1 VVDLKKNDNMEK
13 TPGTHREDTI
23 FIMGCQRSGT
33 TLVSQLLANHPSI
46 ATYHES
52 FFYHIFFNELRYYGN
67 LERPRNL
74 QRLVNDVTDV
84 VVTQSREEGNSGKKF
99 TPGASEVMASIHGKR
114 FEDVITGVLRLYAS
128 RSGKR
133 RGGDKTPENYMFLN
147 EIQSGFPDSPIIYLM
162 RDPRDTVLSSSDMFG
177 TSIEKGARMWNKAFE
192 RFAGASKPVHLVHY
206 EKLVTHPEEVL
217 GEICEYIGEEYD
229 PDMFSFFE
237 KLPED
242 FARREKKGL
251 LGKPISSASIGNYR
265 NMPQEDV
272 RKIEAMCAKGMA
284 AMGYEFTF
292 SETERLKVEILQPK
306 EPSILSQLLERLRY
320 YGLNTSRWRHGWPR
334 WRLLIRNRLRYFSGV
349 ILLSSMPGN
358 GR

>member
-1 VVDLKKNDNMEK
+1 MVDTKQSGGIKASVN
-13 TPGTHREDTI
+13 PHRKDTI

-33 TLVSQLLANHPSI
+33 TLVSQLLTNHPSI

-52 FFYHIFFNELRYYGN
+52 FFYHIFFKELRYYGN
-67 LERPRNL
+67 LNRPRNL
-74 QRLVNDVTDV
+74 RRLVNDVTDV
-84 VVTQSREEGNSGKKF
+84 VVIQSREEGNSGRIF
-99 TPGASEVMASIHGKR
+99 APAASEVMEFVRGKH
-114 FEDVITGVLRLYAS
+114 FENVITGVLELYAT
-128 RSGKR
+128 RSGKH
-133 RGGDKTPENYMFLN
+133 RGGDKTPENYLFLN
-147 EIQSGFPDSPIIYLM
+147 EIQAGFPDNPVIYLM

-192 RFAGASKPVHLVHY
+192 KFASADKHVHLVHY
-206 EKLVTHPEEVL
+206 EKLVAHPETVL

-229 PDMFSFFE
+229 PEMFSFFE
-237 KLPED
+237 KLPAD

-272 RKIEAMCAKGMA
+272 RKIEAICAKGMA
-284 AMGYEFTF
+284 AMGYEFVF
-292 SETERLKVEILQPK
+292 SEAERLQADISQPRK
-306 EPSILSQLLERLRY
+306 TPLLLQLLERLRY

-334 WRLLIRNRLRYFSGV
+334 WRLLIRNRLRYFSGLTLLGS
-349 ILLSSMPGN
+349 LLSS